1 MCAWFASRGQAVD
14 ENELFGDFM
23 AAATSR
29 W

>member
-1 MCAWFASRGQAVD
+1 MCGWFATRGLVVD
-14 ENELFGDFM
+14 EQQLFGDFM